1 MWLDFLKHQATAF
14 GKQIAFVNLDETSI
28 AVRFERKGAVARS
41 SWWGG
46 SAGPCRAKQPRG
58 SATLICFSSP
68 DEEIQRVLPQI
79 FIGNHAVFPVK
90 ALRKVAADKP
100 ATCQLWREKSSWNNA
115 SLMRKVVDE
124 LQLIMTDFPDR
135 QPCIVMDCAT
145 MHIGESIFR
154 HFRAAGIWVVIVP
167 PGCTSVLQPLDVE
180 TFGLLKRM
188 LRENYVQACLEM
200 DSCKLP
206 IESWL
211 RVLFSVS
218 CFMTERSW
226 RKGFLRSG
234 IVGDR
239 EKLAEPLA
247 KLRHK
252 QFSVHNL
259 YSELLKAS
267 WELYPPGVAK
277 HVSMLLQAAVP
288 ELH

>member
-1 MWLDFLKHQATAF
+1 MRTLQASSCLACKAALYFMWLDFLKHQATAF

-154 HFRAAGIWVVIVP
+154 HFGAARI
-167 PGCTSVLQPLDVE
+167 
-180 TFGLLKRM
+180 
-188 LRENYVQACLEM
+188 
-200 DSCKLP
+200 
-206 IESWL
+206 
-211 RVLFSVS
+211 
-218 CFMTERSW
+218 
-226 RKGFLRSG
+226 
-234 IVGDR
+234 
-239 EKLAEPLA
+239 
-247 KLRHK
+247 
-252 QFSVHNL
+252 
-259 YSELLKAS
+259 
-267 WELYPPGVAK
+267 
-277 HVSMLLQAAVP
+277 
-288 ELH
+288 

>member
-14 GKQIAFVNLDETSI
+14 GKQIAFVNLTETSI